1 MKNRAIRITFFN
13 MIEVVLAMAII
24 AFGMTSILGLFPV
37 GLNALKASMAENSC
51 SDAIDQVSGY
61 LKNQAEY
68 SLAKYSEV
76 FIGAA
81 SLPTDK
87 PTTINSKSLDQNT
100 KDFLTAYNTKCNAA
114 CLSSPGWCSGHPNQC
129 SGINTGA
136 NPCSC
141 AIGPNYPKVFADWNI
156 YKTVVSTNQPCV
168 YFVTQGAT
176 NTKAYDFA
184 AMVMVWK
191 SPVKYNVPN
200 PAVAGAWFSNVPD
213 NSYINFAGLNFEIS
227 WPLEK
232 PYAEREKRYYYIEV
246 ERP

>member
-1 MKNRAIRITFFN
+1 

-68 SLAKYSEV
+68 SPAKYSEV
-76 FIGAA
+76 FTAA
-81 SLPTDK
+81 GTSLPTDK
-87 PTTINSKSLDQNT
+87 PTAVNGNPDANT
-100 KDFLTAYNTKCNAA
+100 KFFLAAYNTKCDAN
-114 CLSSPGWCSGHPNQC
+114 CLVSGKWCAEHPKQC
-129 SGINTGA
+129 TGINPGVSPNTA
-136 NPCSC
+136 CVC
-141 AIGPNYPKVFADWNI
+141 ALSTAQPFSLAKHPKIFADWNI
-156 YKTVVSTNQPCV
+156 YQTVAGTSFPSV
-168 YFVTQGAT
+168 YFVIQGSTQ
-176 NTKAYDFA
+176 TKAYDYA

-200 PAVAGAWFSNVPD
+200 PAGGWFSNVPD
-213 NSYINFAGLNFEIS
+213 NSYVNFAGLNFEIS